1 MNQQADAHLLRALSK
16 PLLLLLPSAPLL
28 PLLPMLPVP
37 CANPAAA
44 LPAPPPSLLLLGAL
58 LPPLLRLLLLLP
70 LTSRCSSPLPLLLL
84 PWLELLLLLLVGH
97 GLLLPQVMT
106 RFITSS
112 AAGTIMLTTNADVA
126 RLRLQENNTVQR
138 TLQALAI
145 ATDGLPDVVGGK
157 QNPYTIQ
164 GTSSLISSN
173 TNTVCVAAVWQN
185 AATIM
190 LTSCGVYRQNLRRI
204 HYNLHMYTCKHTHQY
219 LFVHTHT

>member
-16 PLLLLLPSAPLL
+16 PLLLLLLLLPSAPLL
-28 PLLPMLPVP
+28 PLLPMLPAP

-84 PWLELLLLLLVGH
+84 PWLVLLLLLLLVGH

-112 AAGTIMLTTNADVA
+112 AAGTIMLTTNADAA

-145 ATDGLPDVVGGK
+145 ATDGLPDVVGWK
-157 QNPYTIQ
+157 AKPI
-164 GTSSLISSN
+164 
-173 TNTVCVAAVWQN
+173 
-185 AATIM
+185 
-190 LTSCGVYRQNLRRI
+190 
-204 HYNLHMYTCKHTHQY
+204 
-219 LFVHTHT
+219 